1 MDQELA
7 TVMGMAKEQALA
19 QATEKDPGLAMGQAQ
34 GKDRVLATVMDRAQ
48 GQGLALALARAMD
61 LGMEQA
67 LEPAKAKAFR
77 HRGMA
82 ARLAN
87 QVHRALQ
94 AQFLPEAEAVVQGWG
109 SMHHL
114 LRHRIRLKRLHLAP
128 NHSTAL
134 NG

>member
-19 QATEKDPGLAMGQAQ
+19 QATEPEKDPGLAMGQAQ
-34 GKDRVLATVMDRAQ
+34 GKDQVLATVMDRVQVTAQ
-48 GQGLALALARAMD
+48 GQGLALARAMD
-61 LGMEQA
+61 LGMVQA
-67 LEPAKAKAFR
+67 LEPAKAFR

-94 AQFLPEAEAVVQGWG
+94 GQFLPEAEAVVQGWG
-109 SMHHL
+109 
-114 LRHRIRLKRLHLAP
+114 
-128 NHSTAL
+128 
-134 NG
+134 